1 MQQKNFDYCIV
12 GQGIAGTLLAYFLKK
27 SGKSVLI
34 FDKNLEGAAS
44 MVAAGIVNP
53 VTGKNFVK
61 TWRAE
66 EFLGAAIEIYDDI
79 AQELGILTYTPANIL
94 RAILSTEEEN
104 IWLSRSSDTQFDQ
117 YILDPFDASEYVG
130 KVVKPF
136 TYGESKGSFHVHL
149 KTILLAFRKK
159 WLADSSLV
167 NEEFIHQDLHILEKS
182 FTYHNYTFN
191 DLIYCEGHR
200 AIDNPFFND
209 IGLDPAKGEVL
220 LIRIPDVAFRKMY
233 KDKIFI
239 VHQHDDLYWVG
250 SGYEWNATDDQP
262 TQKAYQFLVSEIDR
276 ILTVPYEIIGHQA
289 AIRPTMRDRRPVFM
303 RHWEHQN
310 MYIFNGLGTK
320 GSSIAPYAARQFAR
334 YLLYRDD
341 ADMML

>member
-1 MQQKNFDYCIV
+1 MQQKNFDCCIV

-79 AQELGILTYTPANIL
+79 AQEMGILTYTPANIL

-136 TYGESKGSFHVHL
+136 TYGESKGSFHLHL
-149 KTILLAFRKK
+149 KTICHRLLER
-159 WLADSSLV
+159 
-167 NEEFIHQDLHILEKS
+167 
-182 FTYHNYTFN
+182 
-191 DLIYCEGHR
+191 
-200 AIDNPFFND
+200 
-209 IGLDPAKGEVL
+209 
-220 LIRIPDVAFRKMY
+220 
-233 KDKIFI
+233 
-239 VHQHDDLYWVG
+239 
-250 SGYEWNATDDQP
+250 
-262 TQKAYQFLVSEIDR
+262 
-276 ILTVPYEIIGHQA
+276 
-289 AIRPTMRDRRPVFM
+289 
-303 RHWEHQN
+303 
-310 MYIFNGLGTK
+310 
-320 GSSIAPYAARQFAR
+320 
-334 YLLYRDD
+334 
-341 ADMML
+341 